1 MYNPELDCG
10 IKPGE
15 DEKKSQ
21 INHKRGTAAKRIV
34 GGNFAF
40 SWRMALASATSMGKQ
55 NCNI

>member
-40 SWRMALASATSMGKQ
+40 SWRMALASATSMGK
-55 NCNI
+55 